1 MKRRKPNNPRA
12 RLERS
17 CRAILSSNHV
27 AVVSISPSG
36 WQGMVNWKLAK
47 RIPPGRQVAN
57 ALCDIPH
64 RWTIYVAGLC
74 VDWSGNRYM
83 KSIEAMP
90 DGNYLAAHLT
100 DVIET
105 CVLEQRA
112 NCNPRD
118 LIGSGWIAIPAQ
130 VSLTEEQAYRIF
142 DLVGAWNQVQQ
153 VSA

>member
-1 MKRRKPNNPRA
+1 
-12 RLERS
+12 
-17 CRAILSSNHV
+17 
-27 AVVSISPSG
+27 
-36 WQGMVNWKLAK
+36 
-47 RIPPGRQVAN
+47 
-57 ALCDIPH
+57 
-64 RWTIYVAGLC
+64 
-74 VDWSGNRYM
+74 
-83 KSIEAMP
+83 MP

-105 CVLEQRA
+105 CVLDQRA
-112 NCNPRD
+112 TCNPRD

>member
-64 RWTIYVAGLC
+64 RWTIYVAGLRC
-74 VDWSGNRYM
+74 ISPKPETNLAGLPCP
-83 KSIEAMP
+83 MP
-90 DGNYLAAHLT
+90 
-100 DVIET
+100 
-105 CVLEQRA
+105 
-112 NCNPRD
+112 
-118 LIGSGWIAIPAQ
+118 PARPDNDYPTP
-130 VSLTEEQAYRIF
+130 VR
-142 DLVGAWNQVQQ
+142 
-153 VSA
+153 